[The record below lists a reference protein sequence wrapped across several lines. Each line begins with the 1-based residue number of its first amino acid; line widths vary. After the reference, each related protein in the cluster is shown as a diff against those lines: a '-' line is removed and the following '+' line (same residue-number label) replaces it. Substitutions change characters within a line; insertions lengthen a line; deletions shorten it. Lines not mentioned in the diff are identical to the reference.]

1 MTLLLAAPPPPHQ
14 KTHLVVFAHT
24 QHSGAVHLWDVLP
37 PALPGCCVI
46 AAAAA
51 TGAERL
57 MRQLLL
63 EELGRPQP

>member
-1 MTLLLAAPPPPHQ
+1 MRMLLAAPPPPR
-14 KTHLVVFAHT
+14 KTHLVVFAHA

-51 TGAERL
+51 TGAEGMWVL
-57 MRQLLL
+57 LLL
-63 EELGRPQP
+63 EELGRPRP